1 MNSSHIEAQTDNID
15 DNAQSPNEG
24 NTKKCRHGCLI
35 TRPKRQTN
43 PTLKSVQNRVQT
55 EEFKTTKLWDK
66 VQSAITTLQ
75 TTPDSIPQIR
85 FAITKILLSKLQAY
99 GIRDHTLK
107 WFQSYLDQRKQICM
121 LNNCKS
127 DIETIRCGVP
137 QGSNLGPLLFLIYIN
152 DLPNCLETT
161 HSNLFADDTILS
173 CQGHLSIDIEY
184 KLNNDVVNAQKWL
197 SANKLTL
204 NNEKTKYMI
213 IGSRQRLKNLD
224 HVPKI
229 SINGHQIE
237 RVIKRKLW
245 I

>member
-1 MNSSHIEAQTDNID
+1 MDQGQINGVIFLDLKKAFDTID
-15 DNAQSPNEG
+15 HQ
-24 NTKKCRHGCLI
+24 
-35 TRPKRQTN
+35 
-43 PTLKSVQNRVQT
+43 
-55 EEFKTTKLWDK
+55 
-66 VQSAITTLQ
+66 
-75 TTPDSIPQIR
+75 
-85 FAITKILLSKLQAY
+85 ILLSKLQAY

-107 WFQSYLDQRKQICM
+107 LFQSYLDQRKKICM

-127 DIETIRCGVP
+127 GIETIRCGVP

-173 CQGHLSIDIEY
+173 CQGHLSTDIEY
-184 KLNNDVVNAQKWL
+184 KLNKDLINAQKWL

-229 SINGHQIE
+229 SINGHQI
-237 RVIKRKLW
+237 
-245 I
+245 